1 MTTAVLK
8 DAALE
13 EYYESLFMMFGSRG
27 WQKLMEDVGHI
38 AKTSDSL
45 TGVETVEQLWFR
57 KGQIDQILW
66 LTNSAMRVSA
76 RTARSSRSRR
86 PRRRPSPLAAA
97 PRWLTRHAATDE

>member
-66 LTNSAMRVSA
+66 LTGFRDACERAYNALLEEQETTPQTEPTGGRAKVVDPNA
-76 RTARSSRSRR
+76 QA
-86 PRRRPSPLAAA
+86 
-97 PRWLTRHAATDE
+97 E